1 MKKYAFIP
9 ARYQSSR
16 FPGKPLAVIAD
27 ELMIQRV
34 YERAEA
40 CPELSDVFVATD
52 DERILAAVKG
62 FGGKVI
68 MTAKSHA
75 SGTDRIAEAAQM
87 IGLEYEDIIVNIQG
101 DQPVFDP
108 DVVSQMIEPLQNDQG
123 IFMSTLKHRITEK
136 GSITNPNHVKVVT
149 DSNGFALYFSR
160 HPIPYCRDSESSV
173 HYYKHLGFYG
183 YRMEF
188 LIQFTRLSEGVLESA
203 EKLEQLRA
211 LEHGFKIK
219 VVETAFDSV
228 EVDVPDDV
236 NRVEKIIRESNP

>member
-9 ARYQSSR
+9 ARYQSTR
-16 FPGKPLAVIAD
+16 FPGKPLTLIAD
-27 ELMIQRV
+27 KPMIQRV
-34 YERAEA
+34 YERAVA

-52 DERILAAVKG
+52 DERILAAVEG

-68 MTAKSHA
+68 MTGKSHV

-87 IGLEYEDIIVNIQG
+87 IGLEYDDIIINIQG
-101 DQPVFDP
+101 DQPIFDP
-108 DVVSQMIEPLQNDQG
+108 DVVSQMIEPLENDRG
-123 IFMSTLKHRITEK
+123 VSMSTLKHRIADQD
-136 GSITNPNHVKVVT
+136 SITNPNHVKVVT
-149 DSNGFALYFSR
+149 DSDGFALYFSR
-160 HPIPYCRDSESSV
+160 HPIPYSRDSESFV
-173 HYYKHLGFYG
+173 QYYKHLGFYG

-188 LIQFTRLSEGVLESA
+188 LIQFTRLAEGFLESA

-228 EVDVPDDV
+228 EVDVPEDV
-236 NRVEKIIRESNP
+236 KRVEEIIRKSNP